1 MRQKGI
7 NRLLIK
13 EFQNF
18 KYINMALGVLGI
30 MIPIISI
37 IGFFIMII
45 YLRKYENDERMAMIE
60 KGVGPDIFP
69 KRLRDTSVSLR
80 FSLLMIGVGS
90 GILLGYFLDRAF
102 DMEEVA
108 YFSMLFIC
116 GGIGLGAAYIIEEN
130 RTKKIE

>member
-1 MRQKGI
+1 
-7 NRLLIK
+7 
-13 EFQNF
+13 
-18 KYINMALGVLGI
+18 MALGVLGI